1 MKPYLMTAFWTRT
14 AVEVAGAVAD
24 FVGTSVLWL
33 VVMA

>member
-14 AVEVAGAVAD
+14 AVLVAGGSAA
-24 FVGTSVLWL
+24 FVGTSVLWV